1 VIGTVPPPLLPPAPP
16 LAKLAPAA
24 GPTAQPP
31 LSAEHL
37 QQLEAARKLGRKI
50 AKAVSVALFDGWAV
64 ATFATLTF
72 LLGLMSVPGMLMGA
86 GMGVVAWLELR
97 GARGLRRLDPAAAR
111 LLGYNQVGLGSILI
125 VYALWGIIREL
136 TGAGEYAEMAAADPQ
151 LADML
156 KPVENITRMLSLGVN
171 FGLIAVALIAQGS
184 LAAYYFTRIKY
195 IRAYVTQTPP
205 WIVAVQKTG
214 SLI

>member
-1 VIGTVPPPLLPPAPP
+1 VIGTVPPPILPYASPAAAPLAGPAP
-16 LAKLAPAA
+16 
-24 GPTAQPP
+24 QP

-50 AKAVSVALFDGWAV
+50 GKAVSVALFDGWAV

-72 LLGLMSVPGMLMGA
+72 LLGLMSIPGMLMGA
-86 GMGVVAWLELR
+86 GMGIVAWLELR

-111 LLGYNQVGLGSILI
+111 LLGFNQVGLGSILI
-125 VYALWGIIREL
+125 VYALWGIVREL
-136 TGAGEYAEMAAADPQ
+136 TGVGEYAEMAAADPQ

-171 FGLIAVALIAQGS
+171 FGLIAVALVAQGS

-195 IRAYVTQTPP
+195 IRAYVTHTPA